1 MPAPKKKTSNWSLL
15 NRWLYD
21 GSRDT
26 IIPEDVVNDKGIGQM
41 FILYHFQCS
50 SFIVVISKLFNNWSL
65 FNLDRVEVLKFA
77 KKAIQTSGYKPPF
90 IQRTPKT
97 KSKISD
103 ILKLKYPYLKREEIY
118 MLVEFIDVSDQ
129 KDSIYEMF
137 GLYKPKSKKTSKAQQ
152 EKMKKESKKELKK
165 VQESAV
171 SLDSI
176 MENFS

>member
-21 GSRDT
+21 GSKDT
-26 IIPEDVVNDKGIGQM
+26 IIPEDVVKDKGIGQM

-50 SFIVVISKLFNNWSL
+50 PFIVAISKLFNNWSL
-65 FNLDRVEVLKFA
+65 FNLDRVEVLQFV
-77 KKAIQTSGYKPPF
+77 KKAIQSSGYKPPF
-90 IQRTPKT
+90 IPRGSKI

-103 ILKLKYPYLKREEIY
+103 ILKLKYPYLKREEIF
-118 MLVEFIDVSDQ
+118 MLVEFIDNSDQ

-137 GLYKPKSKKTSKAQQ
+137 GLYNPKKKKTTKAQR
-152 EKMKKESKKELKK
+152 EKMEKEFKKEQAP
-165 VQESAV
+165 VV

-176 MENFS
+176 MENFN